1 MGFNSGFKGLK
12 YVEAFNIL
20 LTTKLNPNRNQIF
33 NSYRAVNAV
42 RLGYR
47 NQSVN
52 TVYGNHR
59 CLFSNPQATQK
70 HTVLDVKAV
79 AHKETARL
87 GSINAKFRTI
97 FWPKLAANIFNFL

>member
-1 MGFNSGFKGLK
+1 MLK
-12 YVEAFNIL
+12 YVEAFNIP

-52 TVYGNHR
+52 IVYGNHR
-59 CLFSNPQATQK
+59 CLFLNPQATQK
-70 HTVLDVKAV
+70 YTVLDVKAV
-79 AHKETARL
+79 VHKENARL
-87 GSINAKFRTI
+87 GSINANFRTLLM
-97 FWPKLAANIFNFL
+97 PKHAANIFNFL